1 MQRQGET
8 KINNLSLNRTNFARV
23 KNIFRELIENKVKT
37 IILVGAGG
45 NGKSYLMSQYL
56 ELELIYNSLNS
67 EYNCPAK
74 VLLCAITSVGL
85 FTSWITLDMV
95 KVFPVPVAP
104 RSTCSFCP
112 AFIPFISFL
121 IASG

>member
-45 NGKSYLMSQYL
+45 NGKSYLMSQCSNQIQLNNYMVFEEINTNVSTNEFIHFL
-56 ELELIYNSLNS
+56 DSLPDKKILHFHYNPLTCHNIALPPNS
-67 EYNCPAK
+67 
-74 VLLCAITSVGL
+74 VTI
-85 FTSWITLDMV
+85 DMNHIQ
-95 KVFPVPVAP
+95 F
-104 RSTCSFCP
+104 
-112 AFIPFISFL
+112 
-121 IASG
+121 